1 MCEIAN
7 ILRKEFTCLTLI
19 LYRAIMYKAPAQNT
33 GKALIAGAAGAWQD
47 TAAVTGANG
56 HSFAKALEHVIAPD
70 NTNKFI
76 VYNNIPPDIPKVKT
90 KSNSKGVLMMNPN
103 AADDASWI
111 VHTVPGFPKALRG
124 YVFPP
129 AEIQKGHLFICFT
142 IKGSEIDAIAMAL
155 RIATPL
161 IYHNDIPD
169 AEINSRPNLKKLVNG
184 ESRLTPPLTVTR
196 QISTADA
203 AGLKVTIYSKSEKS
217 KYEIYRRVLV
227 KKLKTGIKVWTTR
240 DKILKSDCRIL
251 NRNIKLVTSP
261 IAVDGHASSL
271 ESDAS
276 QWLISEPGNK
286 FCVIDKP
293 YHIYRKVLVK
303 KLKTGIKVWTPRDK
317 ILKSDCRILNRNIKL
332 VTGPITI
339 GGHASFLESDVS
351 QWLISEP
358 GNKFCAVDKPYQKS
372 QAKEPAMAVCIDDA
386 TIFGHFNVIA
396 PAQNIGKALIAGV
409 NANAWQ
415 NTQDLTG
422 LNNHAVVKSLEHV
435 IMANAANKFIAYSN
449 IPPDVPKV
457 KTKSNS
463 KGVLMMNPNVED
475 EASWIVHTIPGFPK
489 ALRGYEFPPA
499 EIQKGHLFICLTIKE
514 SEIDAIAMALR
525 IATPLIYHNDI
536 PDDPA
541 RPNLKKLVNGESR
554 LTPPLTV
561 TQQISTAAAQGLK
574 MTIYSKNEKSKYE
587 IYRRVLVK
595 KLKTGIKVWTTRD
608 KTLKSDCR
616 ILNRNIKLVTSPI
629 TIGDHPSSL
638 ESDVSQWLISEP
650 GNKFCVID
658 KPYHKSQ
665 TKEPAMA
672 VCINDATIFGHFNRI
687 GQNKQHQNVITQMVL
702 RKQIDTPDLTVSPGN
717 VVAKPLEHV
726 IAANDA
732 NKFIAYNNIPPDI
745 PKVKTKS
752 NSKGVLMMNPQG
764 ADEAAWIVHTVP
776 GFPKALRGYVFPP
789 AEIQKGHL
797 FICLTIKESE
807 IDAIAMALR
816 IATPLIYHN
825 DIPDSEINSRPNLK
839 KLVNGESRLTPPLT
853 VTRQISTAAAAGL
866 KVAIYSKGE
875 KSKYVTSPI
884 TIGDHASSLE
894 SDVSHWLI
902 SDPGNKFCA
911 VDKPYHKSQT
921 IEPAMAVC
929 IDDATIFAPGQ
940 NIGKAFTQGNAGA
953 WQDTAVV
960 TGVNGHSFGKALEHN
975 KQTNLLHTTMLH
987 QIFQNQKQNQT
998 AKGVLMMNPQGADEA
1013 AWIVHTVP
1021 GFPKALRGYLFP
1033 PEEIQKGHLFICLTI
1048 KESEIDAIAMTTR
1061 IATPLIYH
1069 NDIPDSEI
1077 DSRPNLK
1084 KLVNGESRFI
1094 PPLTVTRDISTA
1106 APGGLKVTI
1115 YSKGEKSRFEIYR
1128 RILVRKL
1135 KTTIKIWTTR
1145 DKTLKSDCRIFGRNI
1160 RLVTSPIS
1168 VSGHPSSLESDVS
1181 QWLISDPGN
1190 KFCAVDKPYHK
1201 SQTKEP
1207 GMAVCIDDASIFTR
1221 FNEIAANLDNC
1232 T

>member
-217 KYEIYRRVLV
+217 KY
-227 KKLKTGIKVWTTR
+227 
-240 DKILKSDCRIL
+240 
-251 NRNIKLVTSP
+251 
-261 IAVDGHASSL
+261 
-271 ESDAS
+271 
-276 QWLISEPGNK
+276 
-286 FCVIDKP
+286 
-293 YHIYRKVLVK
+293 
-303 KLKTGIKVWTPRDK
+303 GIKVWTPRDK

-875 KSKYVTSPI
+875 KSKYEIYRKVLVKKLKTGIKVWTTRDKILKSDCRILNRNIKLVTSPI